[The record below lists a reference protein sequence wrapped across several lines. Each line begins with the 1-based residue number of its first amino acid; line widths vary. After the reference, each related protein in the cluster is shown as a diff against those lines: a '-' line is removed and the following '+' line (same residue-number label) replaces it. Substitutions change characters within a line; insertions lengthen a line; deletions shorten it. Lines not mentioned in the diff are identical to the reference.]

1 MDGTEPSSAFPPPM
15 MAAPS
20 EPSFGSPTDS
30 IVVPTPP
37 MKRGKGL
44 WIGITVGGLVIVAV
58 VGAVA
63 WSARTSDP
71 TYSLSASTAAT
82 AKITSVRFEMDLDS
96 NGTKVPISGLMD
108 VQSRLMQLN
117 LDGVSVTG
125 DASTGKLSA
134 LMDLDKLT
142 MYIKG
147 DGLGAGVSQQLPDG
161 KTWIRMDLKK
171 LAEKTGQDLSTIT
184 NGATSDPLSSAKL
197 LADSTM
203 TTDVGR
209 ETIFDGINA
218 EHYTVE
224 VNTDDALKAAG
235 TTRQKV
241 VGTSGV
247 SLPDT
252 IVYDG
257 WIDVDNH
264 VRQLKYSLDT
274 GAESMTFSLRYTE
287 INPVVDITLPSDSE
301 SVDLLEL
308 MGG

>member
-1 MDGTEPSSAFPPPM
+1 MESSV
-15 MAAPS
+15 
-20 EPSFGSPTDS
+20 DS
-30 IVVPTPP
+30 IVVSTPP
-37 MKRGKGL
+37 MKRGNGL
-44 WIGITVGGLVIVAV
+44 WIGITVGVLVIAAV

-63 WSARTSDP
+63 WYGRTSDP

-82 AKITSVRFEMDLDS
+82 AKVTSVRFEMGLDS
-96 NGTKVPISGLMD
+96 NSIKVPISGLMD
-108 VQSRLMQLN
+108 VQSRLMQLD
-117 LDGVSVTG
+117 LDGASFTG
-125 DASTGKLSA
+125 DSSTGKISA
-134 LMDLDKLT
+134 LMDLDKLM

-147 DGLGAGVSQQLPDG
+147 DGLGADLSQQLPDG

-171 LAEKTGQDLSTIT
+171 LVEQTGQDLSTIT
-184 NGATSDPLSSAKL
+184 NGVTSDPLSSARL
-197 LADSTM
+197 LANFAK

-209 ETIFDGINA
+209 ETIFDGISA

-235 TTRQKV
+235 TTREKV
-241 VGTSGV
+241 VGKSRF

-274 GAESMTFSLRYTE
+274 GAGPMTFSIRYTE
-287 INPVVDITLPSDSE
+287 INPVVDITLPSDTE
-301 SVDLLEL
+301 SVDLLDL